1 MVRHRGV
8 GYDAAMAL
16 EKARSVA
23 EFYNGWATYQQRLV
37 TAIAPLEK
45 AHLQL
50 RAAPNLW
57 SIGMLGSHIIAARG
71 WWFHFWMK
79 EGGEEFAEY
88 ADWDEGEA
96 MAERS
101 AAEIVGG
108 LEATWQLI
116 DARLSAWTAADL
128 RKQFQRPVPND
139 AGKRPRRTRQW
150 IIWHVL
156 EHDLHHGG
164 EVSFSL
170 GIHGLPGIDL

>member
-1 MVRHRGV
+1 
-8 GYDAAMAL
+8 MAISKPL
-16 EKARSVA
+16 PVANFYGGWSV
-23 EFYNGWATYQQRLV
+23 YQQQLV
-37 TAIAPLEK
+37 TALAPLEQ

-50 RAAPNLW
+50 QAAPTLW
-57 SIGMLGSHIIAARG
+57 SIGMLGNHIIAARA

-79 EGGEEFAEY
+79 EGGEELDEY

-101 AAEIVGG
+101 AAEIVRG
-108 LEATWQLI
+108 LELTWGLI
-116 DARLSAWTAADL
+116 ESRLAGWTTADL
-128 RKQFQRPVPND
+128 DKQFQRPVPND

-170 GIHGLPGIDL
+170 GIHGLAGIDL